1 MLFIPCFLCGRKLE
15 KRTDKNRKPYF
26 VCDPCGIQIFVRGKK
41 GIELL
46 EEAFR
51 NIEKAQIP
59 YSVHARH
66 LYKIQALIK
75 EVDGVNAEIDKL
87 GISYFF
93 NDEKLRIRNSL
104 KTQRNN
110 LLSQLEQMTKQEEE
124 QTAKP

>member
-1 MLFIPCFLCGRKLE
+1 MAFIPCFLCGRKLE
-15 KRTDKNRKPYF
+15 TSKSWKPYF

-46 EEAFR
+46 DEAFR

-59 YSVHARH
+59 YSVRARH
-66 LYKIQALIK
+66 LHEIQALIK

-87 GISYFF
+87 GISYYF

-104 KTQRNN
+104 RAQRDN
-110 LLSQLEQMTKQEEE
+110 LLSQLERMAKKEAE
-124 QTAKP
+124 QIAEP

>member
-1 MLFIPCFLCGRKLE
+1 MPFIPCFLCGRKLE
-15 KRTDKNRKPYF
+15 KKMSKVLKPYF
-26 VCDPCGIQIFVRGKK
+26 VCDPCGIQIFVRRKK

-46 EEAFR
+46 EAAFH

-66 LYKIQALIK
+66 LHEIQALLK

-87 GISYFF
+87 GLSFFF

-110 LLSQLEQMTKQEEE
+110 LLSHLEQMTKEEEE

>member
-1 MLFIPCFLCGRKLE
+1 MQFIPCFLCGRKLE
-15 KRTDKNRKPYF
+15 KRTSKAGKPYF
-26 VCDPCGIQIFVRGKK
+26 VCDPCGIQIFVRRMK

-59 YSVHARH
+59 YSVHAQH
-66 LYKIQALIK
+66 LHQIQALIK

-93 NDEKLRIRNSL
+93 NDEKLRIRNAL

-110 LLSQLEQMTKQEEE
+110 LLCQLEQMTKEDEEL
-124 QTAKP
+124 TAKP